1 MTLQIITKSSMA
13 TEVSENK
20 ILQCF
25 LKDIEESI
33 PINFNEQKIRAGK
46 VFEKNFSIIREIENH
61 KKESGENGATIEKT
75 NE

>member
-25 LKDIEESI
+25 LKDIEENI

-46 VFEKNFSIIREIENH
+46 VFEKNE
-61 KKESGENGATIEKT
+61 
-75 NE
+75 